1 MKDDWI
7 REEVWDINNIF
18 YMLTEQEVIEYQE
31 IHKKIYWTEISKE
44 EALTSGT
51 SLITLME
58 AVLKGNMNDNI

>member
-1 MKDDWI
+1 
-7 REEVWDINNIF
+7 
-18 YMLTEQEVIEYQE
+18 MLTEQEITEYQE

-58 AVLKGNMNDNI
+58 AVLKRNKNEQ